1 MFSRLVTASE
11 CRFPE
16 RFRRTF
22 REICKLENLKPLR
35 LRYAPGTF
43 VFITTR
49 DALRGWYCR
58 WFHAKGQRGVAASTS
73 LRRGL
78 HRAMLQRPSDEAFGR
93 FFHSSDICAFDVC
106 NVPPID
112 AAKIGVAQVGAIE
125 RRARE
130 VRAAEIGGGEVR
142 IVQSGIAEPGVV
154 ETAIAKICGSQVGIT
169 EIDRDQNR
177 VANIGGIEV
186 GAGQIRFFQMQS
198 LQKRSRN

>member
-106 NVPPID
+106 NVLPID

-142 IVQSGIAEPGVV
+142 IVQRGVAKPGVV
-154 ETAIAKICGSQVGIT
+154 ETAIAEISGSDIAVPET
-169 EIDRDQNR
+169 HRDQTP
-177 VANIGGIEV
+177 VPTLTATKVHTAPIP
-186 GAGQIRFFQMQS
+186 
-198 LQKRSRN
+198 